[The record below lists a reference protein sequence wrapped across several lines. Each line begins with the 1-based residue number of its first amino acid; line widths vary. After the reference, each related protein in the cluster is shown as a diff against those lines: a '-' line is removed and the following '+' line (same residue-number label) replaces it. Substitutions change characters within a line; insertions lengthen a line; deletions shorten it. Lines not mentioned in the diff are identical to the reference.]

1 MFMLPPPERPILLV
15 AHEPATAERTA
26 RRLSARGRP
35 RVAWLAAPLA
45 SLSWTPDLRPHG
57 SPLVRT
63 GREPNR
69 SWEAAPLLCA
79 FAARLPRHGS
89 AIDLACGS
97 GREVVALA
105 LRRPSVVG
113 VDILPDAL
121 RQARRL
127 AHAAAAPPGRI
138 HLRRADLTDPQEAAR
153 LLAPQSRRVILC
165 FRFLWRPL
173 FPMIAD
179 ALAPGGWLLYETF
192 LEAQARAGRRPARAS
207 FLLQPGELRSAFAGS
222 DRFEIVHYAEGPNAR
237 GDHLASLVARRK
249 G

>member
-1 MFMLPPPERPILLV
+1 MLPPPQRPILLV

-26 RRLSARGRP
+26 RLLSDRGRP
-35 RVAWLAAPLA
+35 RIAWLAAPLD
-45 SLSWTPDLRPHG
+45 SLSCPPEPRSRRG
-57 SPLVRT
+57 SPLIRT

-69 SWEAAPLLCA
+69 SWEPASLLREFAP
-79 FAARLPRHGS
+79 RLPRQGS

-105 LRRPSVVG
+105 LIRPSVMG

-127 AHAAAAPPGRI
+127 AYAAAAPPGRI
-138 HLRRADLTDPQEAAR
+138 HLCRADLTDPRAAAR
-153 LLAPQSRRVILC
+153 LLAPHSRSVILC

-173 FPMIAD
+173 LSIMAN

-192 LEAQARAGRRPARAS
+192 LEAQARTGRRPTRAS
-207 FLLQPGELRSAFAGS
+207 FLLQAGELRSAFAGPG
-222 DRFEIVHYAEGPNAR
+222 RLEIVHYAEGPNAR

-249 G
+249 R